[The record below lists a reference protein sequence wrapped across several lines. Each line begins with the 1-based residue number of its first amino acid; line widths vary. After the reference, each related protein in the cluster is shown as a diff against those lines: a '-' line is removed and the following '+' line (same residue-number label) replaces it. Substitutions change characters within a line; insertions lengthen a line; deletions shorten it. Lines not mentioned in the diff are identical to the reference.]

1 MTEKEREIN
10 KDRETE
16 RERKSEIEIQRE
28 RKRESSFSHDDK
40 VNYLPFPVTPKIGA
54 V

>member
-1 MTEKEREIN
+1 MYIYREREKKKKKN
-10 KDRETE
+10 DRE
-16 RERKSEIEIQRE
+16 RE
-28 RKRESSFSHDDK
+28 RESSFSHDDK